1 MPVYPSKYVGLNA
14 FERANAM
21 AGLPI
26 GFEALPQQKQ
36 IAVTLGGSNI
46 GTGQTTVEG
55 ARNYLAGIPSGITG
69 RGPRFDPLEIDAAL
83 KGITGAFLTDADAEA
98 ALRGRMT
105 AFTPQELIAE
115 QTGDYRHMLGQ
126 KRTGGTDFSID
137 SGTPTADDPFTAL
150 MNMLS
155 GGGMNLGG
163 SNITGVGSGG
173 SVPINAPTIR
183 SGQTN
188 FTMDANGLRV
198 TVPGKPAIRIPINTA
213 GAGGTGIYRDAIAA
227 ALRNAGVQEADIQ
240 TVLADYA
247 LTREGQNESAP
258 TAQADAV
265 TASLADLFGTQ
276 TTGDATGGA
285 AAGNTQLDQF
295 LQLFGLGGDTT
306 TQTADAT
313 IPDPA
318 AGGDIWSN
326 LFGAIKGGDADA
338 EAGQFGGMLDFL
350 NMGDEATA
358 GFADMTEADWKQ
370 IAANIWN
377 DPTSQMAVEQLGPL
391 LSGLEANMGGNA
403 DIIGSALGNLFAD
416 PEDKESKDLLKELFG
431 EEFTFEGIADAFA
444 SDPQMA
450 MIMAGQLGSQNLD
463 LFTTLI
469 KEAENTR
476 KFDQAMRQFTEG
488 IKVEKQGQQ
497 ITVLNKMMD
506 ITLGQMQLNEQSKA
520 NLMDAQIAGM
530 NTALK
535 SQELSQ
541 AEAASIR
548 SNMLDAVGLELEEK
562 RINNEQA
569 NFLSTQLLSQAELAL
584 RVRDLDQRGEIA
596 AADRELE
603 REGMALTERMGLAD
617 ITAGILGRQ
626 AELQFGREG
635 LAQER
640 ELGFAGID
648 QRREEAA
655 MGAQVALLNAA
666 MQNPYSFA
674 ALNTLGGIPGM
685 AGGAAPAAAAVSPTG
700 MFPSLAGLGFQ
711 VPETAQAG
719 TRTPAPAFFS
729 GGMPTVGALGELD
742 PASLAFLQNV
752 LAFSGTPPEGLGRMA
767 GAVTPAA
774 GGYPGLGR
782 TFFG

>member
-1 MPVYPSKYVGLNA
+1 MVVYDSKYRGLNA
-14 FERANAM
+14 FQRENAM
-21 AGLPI
+21 QGLPI
-26 GFEALPQQKQ
+26 NFQNISAQPIE
-36 IAVTLGGSNI
+36 VTLGGTGY

-55 ARNYLAGIPSGITG
+55 ARDYLSNIPSGITG
-69 RGPRFDPLEIDAAL
+69 QGPKFTSAQIDQAL
-83 KGITGAFLTDADAEA
+83 KGITENLGSGQFATSADA
-98 ALRGRMT
+98 
-105 AFTPQELIAE
+105 
-115 QTGDYRHMLGQ
+115 
-126 KRTGGTDFSID
+126 
-137 SGTPTADDPFTAL
+137 TADLQRRMNPANFQEDVDFFGLNANPLNAGASTATDPFTAL

-163 SNITGVGSGG
+163 SNITGTMPSDIVGSGG
-173 SVPINAPTIR
+173 SFPINAPTIR

-198 TVPGKPAIRIPINTA
+198 IVPGKSAIRIPINTA
-213 GAGGTGIYRDAIAA
+213 GAGGTGIYRDAITA
-227 ALRNAGVQEADIQ
+227 ALRNAGVPEADIQ

-247 LTREGQNESAP
+247 LTREGQNENAP

-276 TTGDATGGA
+276 TTGDATGGDATGGA
-285 AAGNTQLDQF
+285 ARGNTQLDQF
-295 LQLFGLGGDTT
+295 LQLFGLGGATT
-306 TQTADAT
+306 TQTADTT
-313 IPDPA
+313 IADPA
-318 AGGDIWSN
+318 AASGDIWSN
-326 LFGAIKGGDADA
+326 LFSAMGGGEDATGD
-338 EAGQFGGMLDFL
+338 GMPSQFGGMLDFL
-350 NMGDEATA
+350 NRGGETFVQSGMNEQEAGVAELLDAVSPGDS
-358 GFADMTEADWKQ
+358 AD
-370 IAANIWN
+370 
-377 DPTSQMAVEQLGPL
+377 
-391 LSGLEANMGGNA
+391 A
-403 DIIGSALGNLFAD
+403 DIIGSALGNLFGATTDAD
-416 PEDKESKDLLKELFG
+416 SKDLMTQLFG
-431 EEFTFEGIADAFA
+431 EGFTFEAIKEAFPGSTPEDAQMRLTFA
-444 SDPQMA
+444 TA
-450 MIMAGQLGSQNLD
+450 LGSQNLD

-476 KFDQAMRQFTEG
+476 KFDQAMAQFTEG

-506 ITLGQMQLNEQSKA
+506 ITLGQMQLNEVSKA

-535 SQELSQ
+535 SKELSQ

-548 SNMLDAVGLELEEK
+548 SNMLDAVGLELQEK
-562 RINNEQA
+562 RIDNEQA
-569 NFLSTQLLSQAELAL
+569 NFLITQLLAQSELAL
-584 RVRDLDQRGEIA
+584 RVREFDQRGEIA

-626 AELQFGREG
+626 SELQFGREG

-640 ELGFAGID
+640 ELGLAGIG
-648 QRREEAA
+648 QRREEAS
-655 MGAQVALLNAA
+655 MNAQVALLNAA

-674 ALNTLGGIPGM
+674 ALNSLGGIPGM
-685 AGGAAPAAAAVSPTG
+685 GGGAAPAAAAVSPTG
-700 MFPSLAGLGFQ
+700 MFPSLSGLGFQ
-711 VPETAQAG
+711 IPETAQAE

-774 GGYPGLGR
+774 GGYQGLGR

>member
-1 MPVYPSKYVGLNA
+1 MVVYDAKYRGLNA
-14 FERANAM
+14 FQRENAM
-21 AGLPI
+21 QGLPI
-26 GFEALPQQKQ
+26 NFQNISAQPIE
-36 IAVTLGGSNI
+36 VTLGGTGY

-55 ARNYLAGIPSGITG
+55 ARDYLSNIPSGITG
-69 RGPRFDPLEIDAAL
+69 QGPKFTSAQIDQAL
-83 KGITGAFLTDADAEA
+83 KGITENLGRGQFATSADATADLQRRMDPANFQEDVDFFGLNANPLNQA
-98 ALRGRMT
+98 A
-105 AFTPQELIAE
+105 
-115 QTGDYRHMLGQ
+115 
-126 KRTGGTDFSID
+126 
-137 SGTPTADDPFTAL
+137 PTATDPFTAL

-163 SNITGVGSGG
+163 SNITGTMPSSIVGSGG
-173 SVPINAPTIR
+173 SVPINAPTAGTIQPR
-183 SGQTN
+183 QTN
-188 FTMDANGLRV
+188 FSLDPNGLRV

-247 LTREGQNESAP
+247 LTSWGQNENAP
-258 TAQADAV
+258 TAPADDV
-265 TASLADLFGTQ
+265 TASLSSFFELM
-276 TTGDATGGA
+276 
-285 AAGNTQLDQF
+285 
-295 LQLFGLGGDTT
+295 GLGGATGANGGVLDPVSIAGMFDPTALAG
-306 TQTADAT
+306 TADGV
-313 IPDPA
+313 IPAPA
-318 AGGDIWSN
+318 AD
-326 LFGAIKGGDADA
+326 GAATTDTLDTFKSRLA
-338 EAGQFGGMLDFL
+338 EQFGL
-350 NMGDEATA
+350 
-358 GFADMTEADWKQ
+358 TEAQMMEFFTQSSGASEGKGT
-370 IAANIWN
+370 
-377 DPTSQMAVEQLGPL
+377 TSTFSE
-391 LSGLEANMGGNA
+391 A
-403 DIIGSALGNLFAD
+403 DIQEFAASLYAE
-416 PEDKESKDLLKELFG
+416 PSQQKAVELFG
-431 EEFTFEGIADAFA
+431 SMFNNADTDFDMEDLITGAGGVDELLGHLGLPVDLAELKKIIVDPTATAVAFETLGATKLNAFKELVRQSETTRTFNE
-444 SDPQMA
+444 A
-450 MIMAGQLGSQNLD
+450 MN
-463 LFTTLI
+463 
-469 KEAENTR
+469 
-476 KFDQAMRQFTEG
+476 QFNQSLEVT
-488 IKVEKQGQQ
+488 KAGQQ
-497 ITVLNKMMD
+497 ITILEKMMD
-506 ITLGQMQLNEQSKA
+506 TTMKTMELNQTAET
-520 NLMDAQIAGM
+520 NLMNAQIAAM

-535 SQELSQ
+535 SKELSQ

-548 SNMLDAVGLELEEK
+548 TNLLDAVGLELQEK

-569 NFLSTQLLSQAELAL
+569 NFLSTQLLSQADLAL
-584 RVRDLDQRGEIA
+584 RVRELDQRGESA

-603 REGMALTERMGLAD
+603 REGMALTERLGMAD
-617 ITAGILGRQ
+617 IADRFLGRQ
-626 AELQFGREG
+626 SELQFGREG

-774 GGYPGLGR
+774 GGYQGLGR